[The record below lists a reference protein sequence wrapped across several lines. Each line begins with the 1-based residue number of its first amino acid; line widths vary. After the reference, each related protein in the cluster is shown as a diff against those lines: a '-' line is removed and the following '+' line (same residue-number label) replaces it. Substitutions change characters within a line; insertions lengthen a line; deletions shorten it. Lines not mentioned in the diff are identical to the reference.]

1 MSGSPDCRL
10 CGAPLTTTFVD
21 LGSTPLAN
29 AYLRPEDADG
39 DEPCYPLHALVCDHC
54 LLVQLEAMVS
64 PETLFDDYAYFSS
77 YSDSWVEHGRR
88 FAEAAAADLGLGPDS
103 LVFEVASNDGYL
115 LQHFVA
121 AGVPVLGIE
130 PAANVA
136 AAAIARGVP
145 SEVAFF
151 GRATATDL
159 VARRGTADLI
169 VANNVLAHVPDLA
182 DFVAGLSV
190 ALAPSGSL
198 SIEFPHL
205 LNLMEQVQFDTIY
218 HEHFS
223 YFSLLTAERALLRHG
238 LTVID
243 VEQLPTHGGS
253 LRVWAAHTG
262 AARAPSPRLDAI
274 RTLEREAGLHALA
287 AYAGFGARV
296 DRCRQGVLEFLQ
308 SARSADATTVA
319 YGAAAKGNTLLNYCG
334 ITPSDIVYAADRN
347 PEKQGRLLPGSR
359 LPVVAPERIFET
371 RPEFVAILP
380 WNLHDEIAAQLG
392 VSESTVRNH
401 VANILVKLQMRAQT
415 EPAS

>member
-1 MSGSPDCRL
+1 MSGPPSCRL
-10 CGAPLTTTFVD
+10 CDAPLTTTFVD

-29 AYLRPEDADG
+29 AYVRPEDADRE
-39 DEPCYPLHALVCDHC
+39 EPRYPLHALVCDQC

-64 PETLFDDYAYFSS
+64 PETLFDDYAYYSS

-88 FAEAAAADLGLGPDS
+88 FAQAAVGDLGLGPSS
-103 LVFEVASNDGYL
+103 LVVEVASNDGYL

-121 AGVPVLGIE
+121 VGVPVLGID

-136 AAAIARGVP
+136 AAAAARGVP
-145 SEVAFF
+145 TEVAFF

-169 VANNVLAHVPDLA
+169 VANNVLAHVPDLD

-238 LTVID
+238 LAVVD

-253 LRVWAAHTG
+253 LRVWAAHVG
-262 AARAPSPRLDAI
+262 RQASPSPRLDAV
-274 RTLEREAGLHALA
+274 RKLEEDAGLHALA

-296 DRCRQGVLEFLQ
+296 DRCRQGVLEFLK
-308 SARSADATTVA
+308 SAKSANATTVA
-319 YGAAAKGNTLLNYCG
+319 YGAAAKGNTLLNFCG
-334 ITPSDIVYAADRN
+334 ITPTDIAYAADRN

-371 RPEFVAILP
+371 RPEWVVILP
-380 WNLHDEIAAQLG
+380 WNLHQEISTQLAG
-392 VSESTVRNH
+392 ISEWGGRFVTFVPEVR
-401 VANILVKLQMRAQT
+401 VFG
-415 EPAS
+415 